1 MVFAYV
7 LVGWDGSFRSGF
19 SRRQQLAHQATYE
32 LRARQQTSLTP
43 RLQQSVKLLQMSA
56 LEFTREIEQ
65 ALATNPFLEDSEDEG
80 NTGASTDD
88 TAMAA
93 GPAEVVL
100 NDTMSASAE
109 LQAPALTEAPPEV
122 ITELPELHDMQGE
135 YSGDYPAARASGD
148 GDSDVGQWARS
159 MEDLRDRLSS
169 ELCSYRLAPRD
180 RLMAEYIIEGLDEEG
195 YLRTELTEL
204 AGEGVFD
211 PMPEPEEWEVALK
224 LVQQLDVPGL
234 AARNLAECLKLQ
246 LAAMEPDTAGRDLA
260 MHIVEHEL
268 ERLGKHDFSG
278 LARACQC
285 PDDDLRQ
292 ACALIRRLDPR
303 PGLRYAKPDS
313 SYVVPDVVVQ
323 KFNGQW
329 IVTPNRAAMPRAR
342 LHRAYADLFRNA
354 RYSDRS
360 PMAQELQEA
369 RWLIRNVEQRYST
382 IQRVAEAIVLR
393 QQTFFEYGEIALR
406 PLMLREIADELEIH
420 ESTVSRAT
428 SNKYMATPRGIFE
441 FKHFF
446 SRELYTDT
454 GGSCSAAAVRALI
467 KEMIDGEDANT
478 PLSDVDLAQMLGKQG
493 VVVARRTVSKY
504 RGQLKYPPAEMR
516 RQY

>member
-1 MVFAYV
+1 MA
-7 LVGWDGSFRSGF
+7 
-19 SRRQQLAHQATYE
+19 QATYE
-32 LRARQQTSLTP
+32 LRARQQTTLTP

-65 ALATNPFLEDSEDEG
+65 ALATNPFLEEPDDDGGAAAALEPG
-80 NTGASTDD
+80 TGAPGTDHLLNDGPPPD
-88 TAMAA
+88 TAEIDLSSVT
-93 GPAEVVL
+93 P
-100 NDTMSASAE
+100 
-109 LQAPALTEAPPEV
+109 
-122 ITELPELHDMQGE
+122 TELPPAAASDLPDMQALQGE
-135 YSGDYPAARASGD
+135 YSGDYPAAKGTGD
-148 GDSDVGQWARS
+148 GESDVGQWARS
-159 MEDLRDRLSS
+159 VEDMRDRLRL
-169 ELCSYRLAPRD
+169 ELGSYRLAERD
-180 RLMAEYIIEGLDEEG
+180 RLLAEHIIEGLDEEG
-195 YLRTELTEL
+195 YLRAELTEL

-211 PMPEPEEWEVALK
+211 PAPEPEEWDVALK

-234 AARNLAECLKLQ
+234 AARNLKECLSLQ
-246 LAAMEPDTAGRDLA
+246 LNALPADTPGRELA
-260 MHIVEHEL
+260 LHIVHNEL

-278 LARACQC
+278 LTRTCQC
-285 PDDDLRQ
+285 SDDELRQ
-292 ACALIRRLDPR
+292 ACALIRQLDPR
-303 PGLRYAKPDS
+303 PGLRYAQPDS
-313 SYVVPDVVVQ
+313 SYIVPDVVVQ

-428 SNKYMATPRGIFE
+428 SNKYMSTPRGIFE

-454 GGSCSAAAVRALI
+454 GGSCSATAVRALI
-467 KEMIDGEDANT
+467 KEMIDGEDASS
-478 PLSDVDLAQMLGKQG
+478 PLSDVDLAQMLGEQG

>member
-1 MVFAYV
+1 MDVFLPAV
-7 LVGWDGSFRSGF
+7 K
-19 SRRQQLAHQATYE
+19 RRQQLAHQATYE

-65 ALATNPFLEDSEDEG
+65 ALATNPFLDEGEEDSTPADI
-80 NTGASTDD
+80 GASA
-88 TAMAA
+88 TANADAA
-93 GPAEVVL
+93 MNESLAAPQ
-100 NDTMSASAE
+100 D
-109 LQAPALTEAPPEV
+109 LQAPAITEAPPEV
-122 ITELPELHDMQGE
+122 VTELPELPDGQSE
-135 YSGDYPAARASGD
+135 YSGDYPAARATGD
-148 GDSDVGQWARS
+148 SDSDVGQWARS
-159 MEDLRDRLSS
+159 TEDLRDRLCS
-169 ELCSYRLAPRD
+169 ELSSYRLAPRD

-204 AGEGVFD
+204 AGDGVFD
-211 PMPEPEEWEVALK
+211 PLPEREEWEVALK
-224 LVQQLDVPGL
+224 LVQQMDTPGL

-246 LAAMEPDTAGRDLA
+246 LVAMDEEVPARDLA
-260 MHIVEHEL
+260 IHIVEHEL

-278 LARACQC
+278 LVRACQC
-285 PDDDLRQ
+285 SDDAMRE

-303 PGLRYAKPDS
+303 PGLRYAQADS

-323 KFNGQW
+323 KFNSQW

-428 SNKYMATPRGIFE
+428 SNKYMATPRGIYE

-467 KEMIDGEDANT
+467 KEMIDGEDAST
-478 PLSDVDLAQMLGKQG
+478 PLSDVDLAHMLGKQG
-493 VVVARRTVSKY
+493 VMVARRTVSKY
-504 RGQLKYPPAEMR
+504 RGQLKYPPADMR

>member
-1 MVFAYV
+1 
-7 LVGWDGSFRSGF
+7 LV
-19 SRRQQLAHQATYE
+19 QATYE

-56 LEFTREIEQ
+56 LEFTKEIEQ
-65 ALATNPFLEDSEDEG
+65 ALATNPFLEESEEEASA
-80 NTGASTDD
+80 TPTASGASSEVDMAGLD
-88 TAMAA
+88 GSSMAA
-93 GPAEVVL
+93 TNDGPAI
-100 NDTMSASAE
+100 
-109 LQAPALTEAPPEV
+109 TEAPPEV
-122 ITELPELHDMQGE
+122 VTELPDLPDMHSE
-135 YSGDYPAARASGD
+135 YSGDYPAARGLGD
-148 GDSDVGQWARS
+148 GEADVGQWARCVVG
-159 MEDLRDRLSS
+159 LQDRLSA
-169 ELCSYRLAPRD
+169 ELCSYRLEERD
-180 RLMAEYIIEGLDEEG
+180 RLLAEYIIEGLDEEG
-195 YLRTELTEL
+195 YLRGELCEL
-204 AGEGVFD
+204 AGDGAFD
-211 PMPEPEEWEVALK
+211 PPPEQEEWEFALK

-234 AARNLAECLKLQ
+234 AARNLAECLRLQ
-246 LAAMEPDTAGRDLA
+246 LNALPAGTASRDLA
-260 MHIVEHEL
+260 LRIVDTEL
-268 ERLGKHDFSG
+268 ERLGKHDFPG
-278 LARACQC
+278 LVRALHCS
-285 PDDDLRQ
+285 DDELRE

-303 PGLRYAKPDS
+303 PGLRYAQPDS

-323 KFNGQW
+323 KFNNQW

-369 RWLIRNVEQRYST
+369 RWLIRNVEQRYTT

-393 QQTFFEYGEIALR
+393 QQMFFEYGEIALR
-406 PLMLREIADELEIH
+406 PLMLREIAEELEIH

-428 SNKYMATPRGIFE
+428 SNKYMSTPRGIFE

-454 GGSCSAAAVRALI
+454 GGSCSASAVRALI
-467 KEMIDGEDANT
+467 KEMIEGEDPKS
-478 PLSDVDLAQMLGKQG
+478 PLSDVDLAHMLGQQG

-504 RGQLKYPPAEMR
+504 RGQLKFPPAEMR

>member
-1 MVFAYV
+1 
-7 LVGWDGSFRSGF
+7 
-19 SRRQQLAHQATYE
+19 LAHQATYE

-65 ALATNPFLEDSEDEG
+65 ALATNPFLEEG
-80 NTGASTDD
+80 EEESVAATADVASLPAVPAD
-88 TAMAA
+88 TALNDGMAA
-93 GPAEVVL
+93 A
-100 NDTMSASAE
+100 DM
-109 LQAPALTEAPPEV
+109 QAPAVTEAPPEV
-122 ITELPELHDMQGE
+122 VTELPELHDMQSE
-135 YSGDYPAARASGD
+135 YSGDYPAARTGGD

-159 MEDLRDRLSS
+159 TEDLRDRLRN

-180 RLMAEYIIEGLDEEG
+180 RLMAEHIIEGLDEEG
-195 YLRTELTEL
+195 YLRAELTEL
-204 AGEGVFD
+204 AGDGVFD
-211 PMPEPEEWEVALK
+211 PPVEPEEWEVALK
-224 LVQQLDVPGL
+224 LVQQLDIPGL

-246 LAAMEPDTAGRDLA
+246 LAAMDEGTPARDLA
-260 MHIVEHEL
+260 LHIVEHEL
-268 ERLGKHDFSG
+268 ARLGKHDFSG
-278 LARACQC
+278 LVRACQC
-285 PDDDLRQ
+285 NDDELRQ

-303 PGLRYAKPDS
+303 PGLRYAEPDS

-467 KEMIDGEDANT
+467 KEMIDGEDAAT
-478 PLSDVDLAQMLGKQG
+478 PLSDVDLAHLLGQQG

>member
-1 MVFAYV
+1 MGVSV
-7 LVGWDGSFRSGF
+7 PGF
-19 SRRQQLAHQATYE
+19 YGDNKLAQATYE

-65 ALATNPFLEDSEDEG
+65 ALATNPFLEDSEDDS
-80 NTGASTDD
+80 GAPADGAAE
-88 TAMAA
+88 TAASRMM
-93 GPAEVVL
+93 L
-100 NDTMSASAE
+100 NDGPGAASEPVAG
-109 LQAPALTEAPPEV
+109 AVTDAPPET
-122 ITELPELHDMQGE
+122 ITELPELPDFQGE
-135 YSGDYPAARASGD
+135 YSGDYPASRAAGD
-148 GDSDVGQWARS
+148 GESDVGQWARS
-159 MEDLRDRLSS
+159 VMDLRDRLRN
-169 ELCSYRLAPRD
+169 ELRSYRLAERD
-180 RLMAEYIIEGLDEEG
+180 VLMAEHIIEGLDEEG
-195 YLRTELTEL
+195 YLRADLTEL
-204 AGEGVFD
+204 AGDGVFD
-211 PMPEPEEWEVALK
+211 PPPAAEEWEVALK

-234 AARNLAECLKLQ
+234 AARNLVECLRLQ
-246 LAAMEPDTAGRDLA
+246 VAALDKGTEGRELA
-260 MHIVEHEL
+260 MRIVETEL

-278 LARACQC
+278 LAKACQC
-285 PDDDLRQ
+285 DDDALRE
-292 ACALIRRLDPR
+292 ACALIRHLDPR
-303 PGLRYAKPDS
+303 PGLRYAEPDS

-406 PLMLREIADELEIH
+406 PLMLREIAEELEIH

-446 SRELYTDT
+446 SRELFTDT

-467 KEMIDGEDANT
+467 KEMIDGENATT
-478 PLSDVDLAQMLGKQG
+478 PLSDVDLAHMLGEQG

>member
-1 MVFAYV
+1 MA
-7 LVGWDGSFRSGF
+7 
-19 SRRQQLAHQATYE
+19 QATYE

-65 ALATNPFLEDSEDEG
+65 ALATNPFLEESEDEG
-80 NTGASTDD
+80 TATAPTGAMPD
-88 TAMAA
+88 TAGEPAVMDAPGDNE
-93 GPAEVVL
+93 GPERSSVT
-100 NDTMSASAE
+100 D
-109 LQAPALTEAPPEV
+109 APPEM
-122 ITELPELHDMQGE
+122 ITELPELPDTQGE
-135 YSGDYPAARASGD
+135 YSGDYPAARGTGD
-148 GDSDVGQWARS
+148 GETDVGQWARS
-159 MEDLRDRLSS
+159 VLDLRDRLRG
-169 ELCSYRLAPRD
+169 ELCSYRLAPRE
-180 RLMAEYIIEGLDEEG
+180 RLLAEHIIEGLDEEG
-195 YLRTELTEL
+195 YLRAPLTEL
-204 AGEGVFD
+204 AGDGVFD
-211 PMPEPEEWEVALK
+211 PPTEKEEWEVSLK

-234 AARNLAECLKLQ
+234 AARNLTECLNLQ
-246 LAAMEPDTAGRDLA
+246 LTAMGADTPGRDLA
-260 MHIVEHEL
+260 LRIVSTEL
-268 ERLGKHDFSG
+268 ERLGKHDFPG
-278 LARACQC
+278 LARTLHCSDEA
-285 PDDDLRQ
+285 LRE
-292 ACALIRRLDPR
+292 ACALIRHLDPR
-303 PGLRYAKPDS
+303 PGLRYAQPDS

-323 KFNGQW
+323 KFHGQW

-369 RWLIRNVEQRYST
+369 RWLIRNVEQRYTT
-382 IQRVAEAIVLR
+382 IQRVAESIVIR

-406 PLMLREIADELEIH
+406 PLMLREVAEELEIH

-446 SRELYTDT
+446 SRELFTDT

-467 KEMIDGEDANT
+467 KEMIEGENNAT
-478 PLSDVDLAQMLGKQG
+478 PLSDVDLAQMLGEQG

-504 RGQLKYPPAEMR
+504 RGQLKFPPAEMR

>member
-1 MVFAYV
+1 
-7 LVGWDGSFRSGF
+7 LV
-19 SRRQQLAHQATYE
+19 HQATYE

-65 ALATNPFLEDSEDEG
+65 ALATNPFLEEGDEE
-80 NTGASTDD
+80 GA
-88 TAMAA
+88 AA
-93 GPAEVVL
+93 DAGQTPAAAPAETAL
-100 NDTMSASAE
+100 NEGITVAAD
-109 LQAPALTEAPPEV
+109 LQAPAITEAPPEV
-122 ITELPELHDMQGE
+122 VTELPELPDVQAE
-135 YSGDYPAARASGD
+135 YSGDYPAARAAGD

-159 MEDLRDRLSS
+159 TEDLRDRLRG

-195 YLRTELTEL
+195 YLRMDLAEL
-204 AGEGVFD
+204 AGDGVFD
-211 PMPEPEEWEVALK
+211 PAPDREEWEVVLK
-224 LVQQLDVPGL
+224 LVQQLDTPGL

-246 LAAMEPDTAGRDLA
+246 LAAMADDTPHRNLA
-260 MHIVEHEL
+260 LHIVEHEL

-278 LARACQC
+278 LVRSCQC
-285 PDDDLRQ
+285 SDDAMRE

-303 PGLRYAKPDS
+303 PGLRYAQPDS

-467 KEMIDGEDANT
+467 KEMIDGEDAST
-478 PLSDVDLAQMLGKQG
+478 PLSDVDLAHLLGQQG

>member
-1 MVFAYV
+1 
-7 LVGWDGSFRSGF
+7 
-19 SRRQQLAHQATYE
+19 LAQATYE

-56 LEFTREIEQ
+56 LEFTHEIQQ
-65 ALATNPFLEDSEDEG
+65 ALATNPFLEEVED
-80 NTGASTDD
+80 D
-88 TAMAA
+88 
-93 GPAEVVL
+93 GPALADAQQANEVDHGINAEV
-100 NDTMSASAE
+100 MSS
-109 LQAPALTEAPPEV
+109 APPMEDLDSSTATATEV
-122 ITELPELHDMQGE
+122 PADSVTELPELPDPQAE
-135 YSGDYPAARASGD
+135 YSGDYPAARGTGD
-148 GDSDVGQWARS
+148 GETDVGQWARS
-159 MEDLRDRLSS
+159 VLDLRDHLSN
-169 ELCSYRLAPRD
+169 ELCSYRLAERD
-180 RLMAEYIIEGLDEEG
+180 RMLAAYVIEGLDEDG
-195 YLRTELTEL
+195 YLRADLDEL
-204 AGEGVFD
+204 AGEGAFD
-211 PMPEPEEWEVALK
+211 PLPEREEWETALK
-224 LVQQLDVPGL
+224 LVQQLDVPGI
-234 AARNLAECLKLQ
+234 AARNLAECLTLQ
-246 LAAMEPDTAGRDLA
+246 LQALPQEVENRELA
-260 MHIVEHEL
+260 LHIVSSEL

-278 LARACQC
+278 LGRSCQC
-285 PDDDLRQ
+285 SDDDLRA
-292 ACALIRRLDPR
+292 ACALIRSLDPR

-313 SYVVPDVVVQ
+313 SYIVPDVTVQ
-323 KFNGQW
+323 KFNGHW
-329 IVTPNRAAMPRAR
+329 IVTPNRSSMPRAR
-342 LHRAYADLFRNA
+342 LHRAYADLFRTA

-446 SRELYTDT
+446 SRELNTDT

-467 KEMIDGEDANT
+467 KEMIDGEDGNS
-478 PLSDVDLAQMLGKQG
+478 PLSDVDLAQKLGEQG

-516 RQY
+516 REY

>member
-1 MVFAYV
+1 
-7 LVGWDGSFRSGF
+7 
-19 SRRQQLAHQATYE
+19 LAHQATYE

-65 ALATNPFLEDSEDEG
+65 ALATNPFLEEG
-80 NTGASTDD
+80 EEESATATADAQALPAVPADAALHESLAAAPDIQVAS
-88 TAMAA
+88 
-93 GPAEVVL
+93 V
-100 NDTMSASAE
+100 
-109 LQAPALTEAPPEV
+109 TEAPPEV
-122 ITELPELHDMQGE
+122 VTELPELPDMQPE

-159 MEDLRDRLSS
+159 TEDLRDRLRN
-169 ELCSYRLAPRD
+169 ELCSYRLALRD

-211 PMPEPEEWEVALK
+211 PAPEREEWEVALK
-224 LVQQLDVPGL
+224 LVQQLDTPGL

-246 LAAMEPDTAGRDLA
+246 LAAMPKETPARELA
-260 MHIVEHEL
+260 IHIVDHQL
-268 ERLGKHDFSG
+268 DRLGKHDFAG
-278 LARACQC
+278 LVRSCQC
-285 PDDDLRQ
+285 SDDEMRQ

-303 PGLRYAKPDS
+303 PGLRYAEPDS

-467 KEMIDGEDANT
+467 KEMIDGEDAST
-478 PLSDVDLAQMLGKQG
+478 PLSDVDLAHLLGKQG

>member
-1 MVFAYV
+1 
-7 LVGWDGSFRSGF
+7 
-19 SRRQQLAHQATYE
+19 LAQATYE

-56 LEFTREIEQ
+56 LEFTHEIQQ
-65 ALATNPFLEDSEDEG
+65 ALATNPFLEEVED
-80 NTGASTDD
+80 D
-88 TAMAA
+88 
-93 GPAEVVL
+93 GPALADAQQANEV
-100 NDTMSASAE
+100 DHGIDAEAMMASAPPMAE
-109 LQAPALTEAPPEV
+109 LDSSTATATEVPAEPV
-122 ITELPELHDMQGE
+122 TELPELPDPQAE
-135 YSGDYPAARASGD
+135 YSGDYPAARGTGD
-148 GDSDVGQWARS
+148 GESDVGQWARS
-159 MEDLRDRLSS
+159 VLDLRDHLSN
-169 ELCSYRLAPRD
+169 ELCSYRLAERD
-180 RLMAEYIIEGLDEEG
+180 RMLAAYVIEGLDEDG
-195 YLRTELTEL
+195 YLRVDLEEL
-204 AGEGVFD
+204 AGDGAFD
-211 PMPEPEEWEVALK
+211 PPPEREEWEVALK
-224 LVQQLDVPGL
+224 LVQQLDVPGI
-234 AARNLAECLKLQ
+234 AARNLAECLTLQ
-246 LAAMEPDTAGRDLA
+246 LQALPQEVENRELA
-260 MHIVEHEL
+260 LHIVANEL

-278 LARACQC
+278 LGRSCQC
-285 PDDDLRQ
+285 SDDDLRA
-292 ACALIRRLDPR
+292 ACALIRSLDPR

-313 SYVVPDVVVQ
+313 SYIVPDVTVQ
-323 KFNGQW
+323 KFNGRW
-329 IVTPNRAAMPRAR
+329 IVTPNRASMPRAR
-342 LHRAYADLFRNA
+342 LHRAYADLFRTA

-446 SRELYTDT
+446 SRELNTDT

-467 KEMIDGEDANT
+467 KEMIDGEDGNS
-478 PLSDVDLAQMLGKQG
+478 PLSDVDLAQKLGEQG

-516 RQY
+516 REY